1 MPADMLGFRNTNSFT
16 LDNYFYP
23 KESFTNLP
31 GMAKTGVLLF
41 VGFFFFL
48 VQIQVYINMSLII
61 N

>member
-31 GMAKTGVLLF
+31 GMANTAVLLF
-41 VGFFFFL
+41 VGLFFFWYKFRF
-48 VQIQVYINMSLII
+48 I
-61 N
+61 

>member
-16 LDNYFYP
+16 LDNYFCP

-31 GMAKTGVLLF
+31 GMANTGVLLF
-41 VGFFFFL
+41 VGLFFF